1 MWLVLQYNSIVDI
14 NTEFVAGE
22 SIILPTFERAQTQI
36 LTKSVG
42 GNPVQET
49 DLRAERKRNV

>member
-1 MWLVLQYNSIVDI
+1 MIFARWPLGNSSSWLHA
-14 NTEFVAGE
+14 AGE

-49 DLRAERKRNV
+49 DLRAERNRNV